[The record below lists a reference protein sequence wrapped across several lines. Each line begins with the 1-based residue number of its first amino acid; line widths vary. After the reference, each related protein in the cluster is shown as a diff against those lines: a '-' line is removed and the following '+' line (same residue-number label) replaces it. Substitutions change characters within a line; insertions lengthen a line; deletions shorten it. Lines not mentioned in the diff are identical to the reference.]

1 VEGLF
6 VSIVE
11 GRHGLRIVLDD
22 GDRAGEFPGYTPQLS
37 QTFTLAK
44 GDFEIDFHP
53 CLACSWIGARYQGS
67 NILRPNPH
75 GQGNC
80 AGMALSELPLNKDNY
95 VPTFGLRYAP
105 TEPGR
110 SIDGTSRHV
119 GSSHNLFLAV
129 NEARDSVVRVT
140 NLANWASPD
149 KVTSP
154 AALSTRTLSDFVLEM
169 YDTIGYAGDDQIVH
183 RRVVVHVPD
192 NRDIRQVSYIVTYV
206 ITHYVD
212 YPYFSVTKAVDLET
226 GELTQVFPSDGNVI
240 YGSETQPFVLSTAD
254 LSLSC
259 GIYYEIS
266 KLVPDPAG
274 SRGFMATRFSSKAGH
289 ANIFGEFGRSA
300 IDASFYGST
309 YEHQGWLVV
318 GQEAEVGEKIAAL
331 YRMHP

>member
-1 VEGLF
+1 MESPF

-11 GRHGLRIVLDD
+11 GRHGLRIIVDD
-22 GDRAGEFPGYTPQLS
+22 GDAAGEFPGYAPQLA
-37 QTFTLAK
+37 QTFTLSKA
-44 GDFEIDFHP
+44 DFEIDFHP
-53 CLACSWIGARYQGS
+53 CLACGWIAARYQRRS
-67 NILRPNPH
+67 ILRPHPH

-80 AGMALSELPLNKDNY
+80 AGMALSEMPLNKDNY

-110 SIDGTSRHV
+110 SRDGTSRHV
-119 GSSHNLFLAV
+119 GSSHNLFVGINA
-129 NEARDSVVRVT
+129 ARDSVVRVT
-140 NLANWASPD
+140 NLANWAEPD
-149 KVTSP
+149 KVTRP

-169 YDTIGYAGDDQIVH
+169 YDTIGYAGDNQIIH
-183 RRVVVHVPD
+183 RRMVVHVPD

-212 YPYFSVTKAVDLET
+212 YADFSITKAVDLDT
-226 GELTQVFPSDGNVI
+226 GLLSEVFPTDGNVI
-240 YGSETQPFVLSTAD
+240 YGSESQPFVLSTPD

-259 GIYYEIS
+259 GVYYEIS

-289 ANIFGEFGRSA
+289 ANVFGEFGRAA

-318 GQEAEVGEKIAAL
+318 GTEAEVGMKIAML
-331 YRMHP
+331 HGMHP

>member
-1 VEGLF
+1 MEGLRL
-6 VSIVE
+6 SIAQ
-11 GRHGLRIVLDD
+11 GRHGLRIVVDD
-22 GDRAGEFPGYTPQLS
+22 GDGSGDFPGYTPQLA

-44 GDFEIDFHP
+44 GDVEIDFHP
-53 CLACSWIGARYQGS
+53 CLACSWIGARYRGTS
-67 NILRPNPH
+67 ILRPAPH

-80 AGMALSELPLNKDNY
+80 AGTALSENTLNKDNY

-110 SIDGTSRHV
+110 SSDGTSRHV
-119 GSSHNLFLAV
+119 GSSHNLFLGI
-129 NEARDSVVRVT
+129 NRARDSVVRVT
-140 NLANWASPD
+140 NLANWANPD
-149 KVTSP
+149 KVTAP

-192 NRDIRQVSYIVTYV
+192 NRDIRQVNYVVTYA

-212 YPYFSVTKAVDLET
+212 YADFPVTKAVNLET
-226 GELTQVFPSDGNVI
+226 GALTQVFPRDGNVI

-266 KLVPDPAG
+266 RLVPDPAG
-274 SRGFMATRFSSKAGH
+274 SRGFMATRFSSSAGH
-289 ANIFGEFGRSA
+289 ANIFGEFGRA
-300 IDASFYGST
+300 RIDPSFYGSS

-318 GQEAEVGEKIAAL
+318 GTEAEVGEKIAAL